1 MLRAQLQHRRHFAA
15 GGEFTV
21 NVPSMGDSISEGTI
35 VQWTKAEGDSVAQ
48 DEVIVVLETDKVS
61 IDVRAPEAGK
71 LTAQLAAEGDT
82 VQVGAPLAKL
92 DLSGGGGSGGSSK
105 EEAPKKEKPAAPAKK
120 EQPAPAK
127 KESPPKQQA
136 AEPAPKQQ
144 EEKAPAKSA
153 APAPAPAQ
161 APAPGQKV
169 EMPPIQASSPHD
181 R

>member
-1 MLRAQLQHRRHFAA
+1 
-15 GGEFTV
+15 
-21 NVPSMGDSISEGTI
+21 MGDSISEGTI

-48 DEVIVVLETDKVS
+48 DEVLVVLETDKVS

-92 DLSGGGGSGGSSK
+92 DLSGGGSSGGSK
-105 EEAPKKEKPAAPAKK
+105 EEAPKKDKPAPAKK
-120 EQPAPAK
+120 EQPLPAK
-127 KESPPKQQA
+127 KESPPKQQ
-136 AEPAPKQQ
+136 
-144 EEKAPAKSA
+144 EEKTPAKSA
-153 APAPAPAQ
+153 APAPAPAAS